1 MVDHRSYSII
11 SHAKWLK
18 FCWNYANLRW
28 IGMGK
33 HMKILANSGTF
44 FELQILQDLN
54 CRISLVL
61 IYFDQILPP
70 LNMKCWT
77 VEHLWK
83 NILMKA
89 TWAIYIYIEAY
100 IMWDKKHPWDLKFTV
115 TTHPWRNTPPGGPTL
130 MHTQRIAWSHYEGPT
145 PGLSGGGRPGT
156 WDKETE
162 GLLLLWCYFYVM
174 LILAKWG
181 INWIFLFEKIYVEAL
196 WSFECLN
203 QIIGEDTSSALHLAV
218 HGGFQEV
225 VEALLEAPGA
235 QAFCE
240 MRIAP
245 LRQNSCRA
253 VVWSCRRPKQTWT
266 KRAQMDALRPML
278 LRRVSWR
285 C

>member
-89 TWAIYIYIEAY
+89 TWAIYIYRSIYYVGQKTSLRPEVYCHHPPLA
-100 IMWDKKHPWDLKFTV
+100 KHPARWSNSYAHS
-115 TTHPWRNTPPGGPTL
+115 THR
-130 MHTQRIAWSHYEGPT
+130 
-145 PGLSGGGRPGT
+145 
-156 WDKETE
+156 
-162 GLLLLWCYFYVM
+162 
-174 LILAKWG
+174 
-181 INWIFLFEKIYVEAL
+181 
-196 WSFECLN
+196 
-203 QIIGEDTSSALHLAV
+203 
-218 HGGFQEV
+218 
-225 VEALLEAPGA
+225 LES
-235 QAFCE
+235 
-240 MRIAP
+240 
-245 LRQNSCRA
+245 LRRTDSR
-253 VVWSCRRPKQTWT
+253 
-266 KRAQMDALRPML
+266 ALR
-278 LRRVSWR
+278 RW
-285 C
+285 